1 MTFLFDSL
9 IVLVINLILEMFQV
23 VEDFSYGLLKE
34 IVIWEIIWDWKYD
47 RKYDIILELLL
58 LKLQLFSIEFIHHLA
73 SSLLLPP
80 QLSLTKVSILL

>member
-58 LKLQLFSIEFIHHLA
+58 LKLQLFSIEFIH
-73 SSLLLPP
+73 
-80 QLSLTKVSILL
+80 II